1 MSYPYGP
8 EPYPTW
14 DELERWH
21 DDFRTA
27 LYAEHEHA
35 CETMLER
42 KREQARNRP
51 LTVNITID
59 GQSDTDA
66 DTLADT
72 IRQAILNTEDDDL
85 YLTEQEE
92 REAWGIAFAHA
103 IGQTGIDSD
112 DMNRLFQDLCNI
124 LEDRVVGKVN
134 EEAREREKA
143 LWEEDRRR
151 WESQRNRNEADKDV
165 GGPSEDPSPCG
176 GYKL

>member
-1 MSYPYGP
+1 MSYPYGS

-51 LTVNITID
+51 ITVNITID
-59 GQSDTDA
+59 ERSDTDA

-72 IRQAILNTEDDDL
+72 VRQAILDMEGDDL
-85 YLTEQEE
+85 HLTEQEE

-124 LEDRVVGKVN
+124 LEDGVVGKVN
-134 EEAREREKA
+134 EEARERERV
-143 LWEEDRRR
+143 LWEEDRRG
-151 WESQRNRNEADKDV
+151 WEGRKSQGETQQGR
-165 GGPSEDPSPCG
+165 CTI
-176 GYKL
+176 L